1 MADLPPELQKYAAFL
16 DAQPEL
22 VRETFQYCLCL
33 ILVEAGK
40 MQLVETVPDNSG
52 IICTFETV
60 AGDRFSIIQPQINKE
75 QETALIQMLKSKLDV
90 T

>member
-1 MADLPPELQKYAAFL
+1 MAELPAELRKYAAFL
-16 DAQPEL
+16 DAQTEL

-33 ILVEAGK
+33 ILVETGK

-60 AGDRFSIIQPQINKE
+60 TGDRFSIAQPQINKE
-75 QETALIQMLKSKLDV
+75 QEAALINMLKNKLDV
-90 T
+90 G